1 MKAARVPSAKMHRAV
16 LILCSNLVMPGSFRI
31 GYCMGL
37 QEAQLEGRRQRLK
50 RYEDYLKGS
59 SSAADPERD
68 EINDLLNR
76 YNWHPLCSTI
86 SSGRTRVSITN
97 TEPTR

>member
-1 MKAARVPSAKMHRAV
+1 
-16 LILCSNLVMPGSFRI
+16 
-31 GYCMGL
+31 MGI
-37 QEAQLEGRRQRLK
+37 QEAKLEGRRQRLK

-76 YNWHPLCSTI
+76 CILHVSRNTI
-86 SSGRTRVSITN
+86 ESERTDSRRQLFVKQ
-97 TEPTR
+97 TR

>member
-1 MKAARVPSAKMHRAV
+1 METTLYCYDTYKANNNGM
-16 LILCSNLVMPGSFRI
+16 
-31 GYCMGL
+31 
-37 QEAQLEGRRQRLK
+37 QEAKLERRRQRLK

-76 YNWHPLCSTI
+76 HVHTFPRVFVLHAFEIMCPTVCTTI
-86 SSGRTRVSITN
+86 NHTYQSA
-97 TEPTR
+97 

>member
-1 MKAARVPSAKMHRAV
+1 M
-16 LILCSNLVMPGSFRI
+16 
-31 GYCMGL
+31 
-37 QEAQLEGRRQRLK
+37 QEAKLEGRRQRLK

-76 YNWHPLCSTI
+76 QEC
-86 SSGRTRVSITN
+86 
-97 TEPTR
+97 